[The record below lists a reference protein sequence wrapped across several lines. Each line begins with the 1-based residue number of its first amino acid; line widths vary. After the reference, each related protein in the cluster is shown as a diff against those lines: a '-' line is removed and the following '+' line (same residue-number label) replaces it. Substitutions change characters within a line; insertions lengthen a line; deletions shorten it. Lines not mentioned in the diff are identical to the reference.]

1 MNNLI
6 LFAIPFIVLMI
17 YLIRKENKDKLTR
30 RNEIEFKNVDET
42 MTFNLDFNEQKDGS
56 LMAIKH
62 FQTKQFGAFRITIYK
77 GAQYCED
84 NLNCIKVE
92 KVLKGSG
99 FAPAF
104 IGDLTDD
111 DLIIIFTLIKKL

>member
-42 MTFNLDFNEQKDGS
+42 ITFNLDFNEQKDGS

-77 GAQYCED
+77 GAQYCE
-84 NLNCIKVE
+84 NGLNCIKVE

>member
-6 LFAIPFIVLMI
+6 LFAIPFVVLMI
-17 YLIRKENKDKLTR
+17 YLIKKENKDKLTR
-30 RNEIEFKNVDET
+30 RNEIEFKNVDEPI
-42 MTFNLDFNEQKDGS
+42 TFSLDFNEQKDGS
-56 LMAIKH
+56 MMAIKH

-84 NLNCIKVE
+84 DLNCIKVE